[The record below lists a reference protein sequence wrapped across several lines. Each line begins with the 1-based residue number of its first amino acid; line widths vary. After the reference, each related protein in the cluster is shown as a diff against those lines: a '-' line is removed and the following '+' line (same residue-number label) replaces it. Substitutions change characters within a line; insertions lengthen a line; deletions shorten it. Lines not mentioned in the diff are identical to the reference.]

1 MDYAPMSHYAMC
13 AGDPIN
19 FVDITGLDPFSV
31 TFSLGARLGVG
42 IGKFNANLDFGSIN
56 YVSNP
61 NSSESFISSGFSIGY
76 GLGSITQDNRLYE
89 TSSTTEIITNQ
100 GSFTVESKK
109 SEVIKHFSINVGIP
123 NVVEGSL
130 NQKETF
136 TLNNKKDIVV
146 DEQKYV
152 DLNVLDMDLTPD
164 LPKTDSHGKTTI
176 SISCGVGVSVDID
189 FEELIDM
196 VCEWLK

>member
-1 MDYAPMSHYAMC
+1 MC
-13 AGDPIN
+13 Y
-19 FVDITGLDPFSV
+19 
-31 TFSLGARLGVG
+31 
-42 IGKFNANLDFGSIN
+42 DFGSIN

>member
-1 MDYAPMSHYAMC
+1 MSHYAMC